1 MIRYEY
7 IRLEVD
13 MGNLTELNG
22 LASSGWHVVAIVDE
36 VQTKAHGYKHVVHYA
51 LLERPLPGARP

>member
-13 MGNLTELNG
+13 MGDLKELNG
-22 LASSGWHVVAIVDE
+22 LSSSGWRAVAIVNE

-51 LLERPLPGARP
+51 LLERPLPGATA